1 MFKFVKSVFKLFIPS
16 WILRWKFRND
26 LNEVFPSGRAVPSDQ
41 GIYKTCTRHALGKA
55 IVDGFQ
61 NKIFDSRE
69 IDFDQDKVTDAL
81 IKMDPGKEMI
91 VSALISLLCFFLRQ

>member
-16 WILRWKFRND
+16 WILRWKLRKD
-26 LNEVFPSGRAVPSDQ
+26 PNEVFPSGRAVPSDQ

-61 NKIFDSRE
+61 NKIFASCE

-91 VSALISLLCFFLRQ
+91 VSTFV

>member
-1 MFKFVKSVFKLFIPS
+1 MFLWLFSS
-16 WILRWKFRND
+16 WINQRKIKNGLE
-26 LNEVFPSGRAVPSDQ
+26 EVLPSGRAVPSDQ

-69 IDFDQDKVTDAL
+69 IDFNQDKVTDVL
-81 IKMDPGKEMI
+81 IKMDPGKEMT
-91 VSALISLLCFFLRQ
+91 VSGLCDV